1 MQDNKR
7 LKQDSTN
14 LQGQLATLHEE
25 LRMSQQLQ
33 GQHLTKLNVLAG
45 KYKELQHEH
54 QQLQLHCQQLQQ
66 HGQQFIPCAHRLRP
80 SEEIRCHDSGA
91 GHDHGDNDVDDHNEE
106 IRRNGPG
113 SNYTDAG
120 GGYSGHAAAVLCD
133 RAPGNR
139 SPSST
144 NRGEP

>member
-1 MQDNKR
+1 MQQCHHPGQISVPTGFKGPISWRTSAGVSDQAIMQDNKR

-14 LQGQLATLHEE
+14 LRGQLATLHEE

-66 HGQQFIPCAHRLRP
+66 QCQQLHMQLQQRQQPQFQHKRHYQRK
-80 SEEIRCHDSGA
+80 H
-91 GHDHGDNDVDDHNEE
+91 
-106 IRRNGPG
+106 
-113 SNYTDAG
+113 
-120 GGYSGHAAAVLCD
+120 
-133 RAPGNR
+133 
-139 SPSST
+139 
-144 NRGEP
+144 